1 MSKKKEKHYNN
12 TIPGYQVDTGWSGDG
27 GTRHLSMSSK
37 QTRRVKPFD
46 RAALSASATPPA
58 HEVLGKCEMHGPS
71 HRPLDSPTWH
81 VPAAA
86 GDHSYVPFFVARG
99 WEERC
104 RVRFSTPHMLS
115 WTTYIHCMYAMP
127 WGSGSSLGGLYYKP
141 RTSRTIAEAVNFRRG
156 REKRPR
162 YCLGERH
169 QPYGISS
176 SAACMICLN
185 ATPSIG
191 KRVSADPPF

>member
-46 RAALSASATPPA
+46 RGALSASATPPA

-71 HRPLDSPTWH
+71 HRPLDNPTWH

-104 RVRFSTPHMLS
+104 RVRFSTPNAVLD
-115 WTTYIHCMYAMP
+115 YIHTLYVRHAM
-127 WGSGSSLGGLYYKP
+127 GQRIIAGGEFTTNRAHLVQLQ
-141 RTSRTIAEAVNFRRG
+141 R
-156 REKRPR
+156 
-162 YCLGERH
+162 
-169 QPYGISS
+169 
-176 SAACMICLN
+176 
-185 ATPSIG
+185 PSIFAEG
-191 KRVSADPPF
+191 EKNALDIA